1 MTALALPARTDVHV
15 GAVRGLAADLGAMTS
30 RAVRLTVRDVDSMI
44 TAAVLPVV
52 ILLMFT
58 YVFGGAMDVGT
69 SYVTYATP
77 GIILLAAGF
86 GAASTA
92 LFVERDMSGG
102 MIDRIRSMPVV
113 PWTVLTGHVVASL
126 AKNLLTTAVV
136 FAVAWAI
143 GFRPTAGLP
152 EWLGAVGILVLF
164 LHAITWSAVLVG
176 VLVRSPDAASGFTFF
191 VMFLPYVSS
200 AFVPVETMPTWL
212 RGFAEHQPVTPVIES
227 VRGLLVGGTPGAP
240 TGDALTD
247 AIVLA
252 VVWCVGLSAVFMTAA
267 GLAFRRRR

>member
-1 MTALALPARTDVHV
+1 MTALTLPARPAPRV
-15 GAVRGLAADLGAMTS
+15 GAVRGLLIDAAAMTT

-86 GAASTA
+86 GAANTA

-113 PWTVLTGHVVASL
+113 PWTVLSGHVVASL
-126 AKNLLTTAVV
+126 AKNLVTTAVV
-136 FAVAWAI
+136 FGVAYAI
-143 GFRPTAGLP
+143 GFRPTADLG
-152 EWLGAVGILVLF
+152 EWLAAIGILLLF
-164 LHAITWSAVLVG
+164 LHAITWTAVLVG

-200 AFVPVETMPTWL
+200 AFVPVETMPSWL

-240 TGDALTD
+240 TGAALDD
-247 AIVLA
+247 AIMLS
-252 VVWCVGLSAVFMTAA
+252 VVWCVGLAAVFMTAS
-267 GLAFRRRR
+267 AFAFQRRR

>member
-1 MTALALPARTDVHV
+1 MTALTLPARSDAPV
-15 GAVRGLAADLGAMTS
+15 GAVRGLVADLGAMAA

-69 SYVTYATP
+69 SYITYATP

-102 MIDRIRSMPVV
+102 MIDRVRSMPVV
-113 PWTVLTGHVVASL
+113 AWTVLAGHVAASL
-126 AKNLLTTAVV
+126 VKNLLTTAIV
-136 FAVAWAI
+136 FAVAWAV
-143 GFRPTAGLP
+143 GFRPTADVAG
-152 EWLGAVGILVLF
+152 WLGAIGVLVLF

-176 VLVRSPDAASGFTFF
+176 VLVRSPDAASGFTFV

-200 AFVPVETMPTWL
+200 AFVPVESMPTWL

-247 AIVLA
+247 TIVLA
-252 VVWCVGLSAVFMTAA
+252 VAWCVGLSAVFAA
-267 GLAFRRRR
+267 ASAAAFRRRR